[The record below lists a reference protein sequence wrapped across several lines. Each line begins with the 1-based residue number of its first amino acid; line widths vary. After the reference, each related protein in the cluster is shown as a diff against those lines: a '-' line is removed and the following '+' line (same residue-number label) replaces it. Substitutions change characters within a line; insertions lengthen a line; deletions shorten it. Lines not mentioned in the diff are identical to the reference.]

1 MSRAGMNSLPKS
13 DRWGLIEEIFQ
24 DVLQCPPAERH
35 AYLARA
41 CAEDEELLREVAS
54 LLANDREG
62 TGTLRSMVAA
72 DICGLVATMSPTDVG
87 SRVGP
92 YQLMR
97 ELDGGGMGV
106 VYLGVRSDEHYSQVV
121 AVKMLR
127 RGTESTALV
136 QRFRT
141 ERQILATLGH
151 PYIGAIL
158 DGGDTDDGRPFLVME
173 YVEGLPITDAG
184 KTRGL
189 SVRQR
194 IELFCAVCSAVH
206 YAHQKSVIH
215 RDIKPS
221 NVLVTADGVVKL
233 IDFGISKPLDPELI
247 PGNLSATETSMR
259 MMTPDYA
266 SPEQLL
272 GQKLTPATDI
282 YSLGVLLYELLTDS
296 RPYTLR
302 ELTPA
307 AAERLV
313 CHEETRRPS
322 SGANLP
328 ACLRR
333 ELAGDLD
340 RIVLMA
346 MDKDPAR
353 RYPSAQH
360 LEEDLRRFL
369 RGRPVLAHKPT
380 IAYRLAK
387 FVKRHRTASLMT
399 CATLVVLGGSALFQH
414 WQSRS
419 AEGRVQEITSLAD
432 SAISDMAEQL
442 EHSSASVEVQAAL
455 FRAALHH
462 LDQLRLRSGSDPRL
476 LLRLSRAYQKLGDLE
491 GSPTV
496 ANLGRTA
503 NAEASLRQALRT
515 AVEARNHMPGEET
528 TVALVETYQ
537 RLGRLEVYQGH
548 WQQAIDDYRR
558 ALSWAR
564 ELGPQDSASPSHK
577 KLLVTNYFDLA
588 NLELDELQPLQALS
602 NFRAAEEIYGGQ
614 PNGNPDHDRVVAKID
629 WGIARSLSDSGSLP
643 EALAAMR
650 QGIAVAESAVEV
662 APSEERALRD
672 LFLGY
677 YFIVGPLAGNE
688 ITNIGDVNQ
697 AQIYARKSLAIA
709 QQLRDR
715 DSQNAQA
722 RIDSGYALAI
732 MGDAFRVTQAA
743 VAAGYY
749 HDALAIAKD
758 HGDGAAQHKDSVVI
772 ADRDEDLADVM
783 TDEKQALERLHV
795 LEEANGIRKQLA
807 SAEDVGPQDRF
818 YLMRSYCKLAAAELA
833 LNDPMRAQ
841 QYAQAALPFFKEF
854 ELSSPSLTIVR
865 DLGFCY
871 EAFASLRSR
880 VAASHS
886 APLAARRAARSDAR
900 RWYLNS
906 MAAWTEWV
914 RRGIATRD
922 SEHERHKIE
931 RMLQAGR

>member
-1 MSRAGMNSLPKS
+1 MNSLQKS

-24 DVLQCPPAERH
+24 DVLQCLPAERDT
-35 AYLARA
+35 YLARA
-41 CAEDEELLREVAS
+41 CAGDDELRQEVAS
-54 LLANDREG
+54 LLANDRED
-62 TGTLRSMVAA
+62 TRTLHAMVAA
-72 DICGLVATMSPTDVG
+72 DICGLVATIGPTDVG

-92 YQLMR
+92 YQLTR

-127 RGTESTALV
+127 RGTESPALV

-173 YVEGLPITDAG
+173 YVEGQPITAAA

-206 YAHQKSVIH
+206 YAHKKKIVH

-233 IDFGISKPLDPELI
+233 IDFGISKPLDPGLI
-247 PGNLSATETSMR
+247 PGDPTTETSMR

-272 GQKLTPATDI
+272 GQKITPATDI

-296 RPYTLR
+296 RPYSVC
-302 ELTPA
+302 ELTPE

-313 CHEETRRPS
+313 CLEETRCPS

-328 ACLRR
+328 ACLRK

-340 RIVLMA
+340 RIILMA

-353 RYPSAQH
+353 RYPSAHH

-369 RGRPVLAHKPT
+369 RGRPVLAHAPSM
-380 IAYRLAK
+380 AYSVAK
-387 FVKRHRTASLMT
+387 LVKRHRTASLMT
-399 CATLVVLGGSALFQH
+399 GATFVVLVGSALFHH

-419 AEGRVQEITSLAD
+419 AERRVQEVTSLAD

-455 FRAALHH
+455 FRTALNH

-496 ANLGRTA
+496 ANLGKTA
-503 NAEASLRQALRT
+503 NAEVSLRQALRMAT
-515 AVEARNHMPGEET
+515 EARSHMPGEET
-528 TVALVETYQ
+528 TVALVEINQ
-537 RLGRLEVYQGH
+537 RLGRLAVYQGH
-548 WQQAIDDYRR
+548 WQQAIDDFSQ
-558 ALSWAR
+558 ALSWAH
-564 ELGPQDSASPSHK
+564 ELGPQDSARAPYK
-577 KLLVTNYFDLA
+577 KLLVTNHFDLA
-588 NLELDELQPLQALS
+588 NLELDQLQPLQALD
-602 NFRAAEEIYGGQ
+602 NFRAAQEIYGSE
-614 PNGNPDHDRVVAKID
+614 PDSNPDHDRVVAKID
-629 WGIARSLSDSGSLP
+629 WGIARALSDLGSLP

-650 QGIAVAESAVEV
+650 QGIAVAERAVEA

-688 ITNIGDVNQ
+688 IANIGDVNQ
-697 AQIYARKSLAIA
+697 AELYAQKSLAIA

-722 RIDSGYALAI
+722 RIDSGYALAR
-732 MGDAFRVTQAA
+732 MGDAFRLTQPA

-749 HDALAIAKD
+749 RDALAIAKD
-758 HGDGAAQHKDSVVI
+758 QGGGAAQHKDSVVI

-783 TDEKQALERLHV
+783 TNKNQALERLHL
-795 LEEANGIRKQLA
+795 LEEANGIRKHLA
-807 SAEDVGPQDRF
+807 SAEDVGPEDRF
-818 YLMRSYCKLAAAELA
+818 YLMSSYCKLAAAQLA
-833 LNDPMRAQ
+833 LNDLPRAQ
-841 QYAQAALPFFKEF
+841 EYTQAAMPFFDEF
-854 ELSSPSLTIVR
+854 KLSSPSLTVVR

-871 EAFASLRSR
+871 ETLAGLGSR

-886 APLAARRAARSDAR
+886 LPPAARRAARSDAH
-900 RWYLNS
+900 RWHLNS
-906 MAAWTEWV
+906 VTAWTEWG

-922 SEHERHKIE
+922 SERERRKSE
-931 RMLQAGR
+931 RQLQAGR

>member
-1 MSRAGMNSLPKS
+1 MNSLLKS
-13 DRWGLIEEIFQ
+13 DRWGVIQEIFE
-24 DVLQCPPAERH
+24 DVLQCPTAERH
-35 AYLARA
+35 AYLARV
-41 CAEDEELLREVAS
+41 CAGDDELHQEVAS

-62 TGTLRSMVAA
+62 TRTLHSMVAA
-72 DICGLVATMSPTDVG
+72 DICGLVATIGRTDVG

-127 RGTESTALV
+127 RGTESPALV

-173 YVEGLPITDAG
+173 YVEGQPITEAG
-184 KTRGL
+184 KTRRL

-194 IELFCAVCSAVH
+194 IELFCALCSAVH
-206 YAHQKSVIH
+206 YAHKKKIIH

-247 PGNLSATETSMR
+247 PENPTTETSMR

-272 GQKLTPATDI
+272 CQNVTPAADI

-296 RPYTLR
+296 RPYTVC

-313 CHEETRRPS
+313 CHEETRSPS

-328 ACLRR
+328 ACLRK

-340 RIVLMA
+340 RIILMA

-353 RYPSAQH
+353 RYPSAHH

-369 RGRPVLAHKPT
+369 RGRPVLAHKPS
-380 IAYRLAK
+380 ISYRLAK
-387 FVKRHRTASLMT
+387 LVKRHRTASLMAG
-399 CATLVVLGGSALFQH
+399 ATLAVLVGSALFHH

-419 AEGRVQEITSLAD
+419 AERRVQDVTSLAD

-455 FRAALHH
+455 FRAALSH
-462 LDQLRLRSGSDPRL
+462 LDQLRLRSGSNPRL
-476 LLRLSRAYQKLGDLE
+476 LLRLSRAYQKLADLE
-491 GSPTV
+491 GSPTE
-496 ANLGRTA
+496 ANLGKTA
-503 NAEASLRQALRT
+503 NAEVSLRQALRT
-515 AVEARNHMPGEET
+515 AIEARNQLPGEET
-528 TVALVETYQ
+528 TVALVEIYQ
-537 RLGRLEVYQGH
+537 RLGRLAVYQGH
-548 WQQAIDDYRR
+548 WQQAIDDYQR
-558 ALSWAR
+558 ALSSAG
-564 ELGPQDSASPSHK
+564 ELGPQSSASASHK
-577 KLLVTNYFDLA
+577 KLLACNHFDLA
-588 NLELDELQPLQALS
+588 NLELDQLQPLQALG
-602 NFRAAEEIYGGQ
+602 NFRAAQEIYGGE
-614 PNGNPDHDRVVAKID
+614 PDGNPDHDRVVAKID
-629 WGIARSLSDSGSLP
+629 WGVARSLSDSGSLP

-650 QGIAVAESAVEV
+650 QGIAVAERAVEA

-697 AQIYARKSLAIA
+697 AQIYARKSLVIA

-715 DSQNAQA
+715 DRQNAQA
-722 RIDSGYALAI
+722 RIDSGYALEK
-732 MGDAFRVTQAA
+732 MGDALRVTQPALAA
-743 VAAGYY
+743 AYY
-749 HDALAIAKD
+749 QDAIAIAKD
-758 HGDGAAQHKDSVVI
+758 QGGGAAQHKDSVVI

-783 TDEKQALERLHV
+783 TEKKQAPERLQV

-807 SAEDVGPQDRF
+807 SAEDVSPEDRF

-833 LNDPMRAQ
+833 LNDPMGAQ
-841 QYAQAALPFFKEF
+841 QYAQSALPFFNEF
-854 ELSSPSLTIVR
+854 TLSSPSLTIVR

-871 EAFASLRSR
+871 ETFANLRSR

-886 APLAARRAARSDAR
+886 APPAARRAARSDAH

-906 MAAWTEWV
+906 AAAWTEWV
-914 RRGIATRD
+914 RRGVATRD
-922 SEHERHKIE
+922 SERERHKIE
-931 RMLQAGR
+931 RLLQAGR